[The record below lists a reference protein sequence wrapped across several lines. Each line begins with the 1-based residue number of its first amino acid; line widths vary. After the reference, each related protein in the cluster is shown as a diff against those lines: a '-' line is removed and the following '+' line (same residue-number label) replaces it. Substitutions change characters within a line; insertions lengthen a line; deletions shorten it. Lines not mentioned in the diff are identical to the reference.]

1 MTSINFIQIQAN
13 FVALFSLYLESS
25 NQFFMKLLLLATLIM
40 ALSCSKSDVI
50 SEAQTNTLS
59 CSNSIKAVVKKQNT
73 NESGTEFFYY
83 FSINGNIAGSTDV
96 YPSALTPSLQV
107 EGQRVE
113 VKYNLTDKMHKYV
126 KCEAGHV
133 MDPANPDER
142 TMPFRCV

>member
-1 MTSINFIQIQAN
+1 
-13 FVALFSLYLESS
+13 
-25 NQFFMKLLLLATLIM
+25 MKLLLLATLIL
-40 ALSCSKSDVI
+40 ALGCSKSDVI
-50 SEAQTNTLS
+50 SDVQTNAIS
-59 CSNSIKAVVKKQNT
+59 CNNSIKAVVKKQTT

-83 FSINGNIAGSTDV
+83 FSINGNIAGSSDV

-126 KCEAGHV
+126 KCEAGHT

-142 TMPFRCV
+142 TMPLINVCNVTPTL